1 MAILTVTH
9 TETVFLNNRE
19 RGGTNTY
26 TLNNIDKV
34 DERIVDV
41 DEGSP
46 ATQTDWTTLAVFGT
60 NSEGEASV
68 INRSQVQYI
77 RVSNLDATNY
87 VNLAI
92 TATSTVATVK
102 LLPQE
107 SFILGQATTGAVGQG
122 TAVPSAEPKNIDRI
136 VALANTANCNVEIFI
151 ASGTIG

>member
-26 TLNNIDKV
+26 TLNSIDKV
-34 DERIVDV
+34 DERIVNV
-41 DEGSP
+41 DDGNP
-46 ATQTDWTTLAVFGT
+46 ATQTDWTTLAVFGS

-68 INRSQVQYI
+68 IDRDEVQYI

-87 VNLAI
+87 IILSIV
-92 TATSTVATVK
+92 ATGTVASVK

-107 SFILGQATTGAVGQG
+107 SFILGRGAAGAVGEG
-122 TAVPSAEPKNIDRI
+122 DAVPSAVPKDIDRI
-136 VALANTANCNVEIFI
+136 TSLADTANCNVEIFI
-151 ASGTIG
+151 ASGVYS